1 MTQHTHESKASRIEA
16 DDFARRWSLR
26 KQKLMWFLGAGASA
40 SSGVP
45 TAMDMVWDF
54 KQELY
59 VSQQKVSRQAV
70 ADLSNPSVRRKLQS
84 HIKTIQNMPEPGATD
99 EYAALFEKVYTSEAD
114 RSTYIKALID
124 GAKPS
129 YGHLA
134 LATLM
139 RAGFIRIVWT
149 TNFDRLLDD
158 ACASIYETTGS
169 LTTVDLDSP
178 HKAKQVI
185 DDEQWPIE
193 IKLHGDFHSRRLK
206 NTPNEL
212 RQQDTHLRKRL
223 VDSCQR
229 YGLVVVGYSGRDD
242 SIMEALY
249 EAVNLSGSYPHG
261 LFWLHRGET
270 PPPPLVCGLLS
281 QAHENGI
288 DAAMVQIENFDEILR
303 DLVRLVKDIDT
314 TKLDE
319 FAKEKQWWSGA
330 PSPRGRKAWPI
341 VRLNA
346 LRVSVVPNV
355 CRRVVCEIG
364 RISDVRAAVENA
376 GTNVIATRTH
386 AGVLAFGTDSEVR
399 TTFDSFGITEFDLHT
414 LETKRH
420 EFDSI
425 ERSLLRQ
432 ALTAAIVRQ
441 GRLDIVGRRRGTDLL
456 APANPESDIWRRLK
470 LLVGAIA
477 GRVPNCPELKWRE
490 GISIRLDWANDNL
503 WLLIE
508 PRIVFDGMAQELK
521 IAAAAF
527 ARARTVKRYNKKLN
541 DLIDIWAQCVMG
553 GGEEIRALGIGDG
566 IDAVYRLSPGTA
578 FSWRSD
584 T

>member
-1 MTQHTHESKASRIEA
+1 MTQHTHDISVTRIEA

-40 SSGVP
+40 SAGVP
-45 TAMDMVWDF
+45 TAIDMVWDF

-70 ADLSNPSVRRKLQS
+70 ADLSNPSVRRILQS
-84 HIKTIQNMPEPGATD
+84 HIKSMENMPESGATD
-99 EYAALFEKVYTSEAD
+99 EYAALFEKVYPSEAD
-114 RSTYIKALID
+114 RSTYIKAFID

-139 RAGFIRIVWT
+139 RERLIRLVWT
-149 TNFDRLLDD
+149 TNFDRLLED
-158 ACASIYETTGS
+158 ACARIYETTGS

-212 RQQDTHLRKRL
+212 RQQDTHLRKML

-229 YGLVVVGYSGRDD
+229 YGLVVVGFSGRDD
-242 SIMEALY
+242 SVMDALD
-249 EAVNLSGSYPHG
+249 EAVKLSGSYPHG

-270 PPPPLVCGLLS
+270 PPPRVCELLS
-281 QAHENGI
+281 QAHKNGI
-288 DAAMVQIENFDEILR
+288 EAGMVQIENFDEILR
-303 DLVRLVKDIDT
+303 DLVRLLEDIDT
-314 TKLDE
+314 IKLDE
-319 FAKEKQWWSGA
+319 FATEQRWWTGA
-330 PSPRGRKAWPI
+330 PRPVGKKAWPI
-341 VRLNA
+341 VRLNG
-346 LRVSVVPNV
+346 LRVTEVPSV
-355 CRRVVCEIG
+355 CRRIVCEIG
-364 RISDVRAAVENA
+364 GISDVRAAVEKA
-376 GTNVIATRTH
+376 GANVIATRTH
-386 AGVLAFGTDSEVR
+386 AGVLAFGVDSEVC
-399 TTFDSFGITEFDLHT
+399 TTFDAFGITEFDLYT
-414 LETKRH
+414 LETKRQR
-420 EFDSI
+420 FDSI
-425 ERSLLRQ
+425 ERGLLRE

-441 GRLDIVGRRRGTDLL
+441 GRLEVVGRRRGTDLL
-456 APANPESDIWRRLK
+456 APANPGADIWRRLIK
-470 LLVGAIA
+470 LVGAIA
-477 GRVPNCPELKWRE
+477 GRVHNCPELQWRE

-508 PRIVFDGMAQELK
+508 PRVVFDGMAQEHK

-541 DLIDIWAQCVMG
+541 DLIDFWAQCVLDHG
-553 GGEEIRALGIGDG
+553 DKLRALDIGDG
-566 IDAVYRLSPGTA
+566 VDAVYRLSRHTA
-578 FSWRSD
+578 FSWRSNA
-584 T
+584 